1 MLQRREFVLAIGAA
15 ATAPA
20 GALSPS
26 EGSKKSYRI
35 GLLHSESASAI
46 PSRIQAL
53 RDGLRDFGYVEGRNL
68 VIEFRWAE
76 GDDRR
81 LPVLAADLVRLNVDV
96 IVTTATQPVLVA
108 KQATVSIPIVFAT
121 VGDAVATGVVASLAH
136 PGGNATGSTFFSPEI
151 MAKRLELSKR
161 VIPRLARAAVL
172 LHPDS
177 TLGTAV
183 LSAMR
188 PTASALGIE
197 IQRFDARDAGE
208 LEATF
213 AAMSREGMQAMVML
227 DHPRFIAHR
236 KQIAELALARRIAAI
251 GYDELAESGGLF
263 GYGVNFSDLW
273 RRVAYFVD
281 RIFKGARPD
290 QLPVEQATKFDFV
303 VNARTARALGML
315 IPNSILVSADRVIE

>member
-1 MLQRREFVLAIGAA
+1 MLQRRQFALALSAVA
-15 ATAPA
+15 VAPA
-20 GALSPS
+20 RALSPAG
-26 EGSKKSYRI
+26 GSKKSHRI
-35 GLLHSESASAI
+35 GLLHLESASAI
-46 PSRIQAL
+46 APRIQAL
-53 RDGLRDFGYVEGRNL
+53 RDGLSDFGYVEGRNV

-81 LPVLAADLVRLNVDV
+81 LPALAADLVRLNVDV
-96 IVTTATQPVLVA
+96 IVTTATQSVLVA
-108 KQATVSIPIVFAT
+108 KQATTSIPIVFAT

-161 VIPRLARAAVL
+161 VIPGLTRAGVL
-172 LHPDS
+172 LTPDS
-177 TLGTAV
+177 DLGTVV

-188 PTASALGIE
+188 ATANALGLE
-197 IQRFDARDAGE
+197 IQRFDVRDAGE
-208 LEATF
+208 LETTF
-213 AAMSREGMQAMVML
+213 AAMTHQGMQALVMH

-281 RIFKGARPD
+281 RIFKGAHPD
-290 QLPVEQATKFDFV
+290 QLPVEQATKFDFA
-303 VNARTARALGML
+303 VNARTARILGIV
-315 IPNSILVSADRVIE
+315 IPSSILISADRVFE